1 MNKTSLGVLLMKNK
15 FISKLL
21 IVSFLVM
28 IVIGFA
34 SCNVKNHRDG
44 TTPFSTKP
52 TTIEFWNCGTKIA
65 EYENACVNVA
75 SVCGDGLIRETWYYY
90 EIEVDDVIVD
100 TIIYSEALVIKY
112 KGRRFR

>member
-1 MNKTSLGVLLMKNK
+1 MKNN

-52 TTIEFWNCGTKIA
+52 TTIEFWNGGTKIA
-65 EYENACVNVA
+65 EYENACINVA
-75 SVCGDGLIRETWYYY
+75 SVCGDGLICETWYYY
-90 EIEVDDVIVD
+90 EIEVDGVIVD